1 MTSSVAGVSEAEVA
15 DRRTTEMPCV
25 ICLTSLS
32 LDDDRPKIGTV
43 RWNVVPHFGLKMGMA
58 IDFECL
64 NGHSSK
70 DDPELLKAYPRRR
83 FS

>member
-1 MTSSVAGVSEAEVA
+1 MTSSVAGLSEAEVA
-15 DRRTTEMPCV
+15 DERTTEMPCV
-25 ICLTSLS
+25 MCLTTLS
-32 LDDDRPKIGTV
+32 LDDDRSKVGTV
-43 RWNVVPHFGLKMGMA
+43 RWNVVTNFGLKVGIA

-70 DDPELLKAYPRRR
+70 DDPELLKAFPRRR